1 MNLSQDIITAFVK
14 ITNDNKKKNTE
25 TTLYGTTVI
34 QNGSKFVKIDGSDV
48 LTPVQST
55 AVIRSGARVTILL
68 KDHQAIV
75 TGNLT
80 DPSASSGD
88 VSDIGDIDARLEA
101 KVDKSE
107 FELTINELLATI
119 AELTT
124 RVDELTTR
132 VDELTTRVE
141 KLEKPDSG
149 TTA

>member
-34 QNGSKFVKIDGSDV
+34 QNGNKFVRIDGSDV

-55 AVIRSGARVTILL
+55 AVIRSGARVTIML

-88 VSDIGDIDARLEA
+88 VSDMGDIDARLGA

-132 VDELTTRVE
+132 VE
-141 KLEKPDSG
+141 KLEKPG

>member
-1 MNLSQDIITAFVK
+1 MKLSQDLITAFAK
-14 ITNDNKKKNTE
+14 ITNDKKDKNTE

-34 QNGSKFVKIDGSDV
+34 QNGIRYVQIDGSNV

-55 AVIRSGARVTILL
+55 AVIRSGARVTIML

-88 VSDIGDIDARLEA
+88 VSNIGDIETALTT

-107 FELTINELLATI
+107 FELTINELLTTI
-119 AELTT
+119 ADLTK
-124 RVDELTTR
+124 RIE
-132 VDELTTRVE
+132 E
-141 KLEKPDSG
+141 LEKPDEEGGPTS
-149 TTA
+149 

>member
-1 MNLSQDIITAFVK
+1 MKLSQDLITAFAK
-14 ITNDNKKKNTE
+14 ITNDKKDKNTE

-34 QNGSKFVKIDGSDV
+34 QNGIRYVQIDGSNV

-55 AVIRSGARVTILL
+55 AVIRSGARVTIML

-88 VSDIGDIDARLEA
+88 VSNIGDVETALTT

-107 FELTINELLATI
+107 FELTINELLTTI
-119 AELTT
+119 ADLTK
-124 RVDELTTR
+124 RIE
-132 VDELTTRVE
+132 E
-141 KLEKPDSG
+141 LEKPDEEGG
-149 TTA
+149 TTS

>member
-1 MNLSQDIITAFVK
+1 MNLSQDLITAFAK
-14 ITNDNKKKNTE
+14 ITNDKKDKNTE
-25 TTLYGTTVI
+25 TILYGTTVI
-34 QNGSKFVKIDGSDV
+34 QNGIRYVQIDGSDV

-55 AVIRSGARVTILL
+55 AVIRSGARVTIML

-88 VSDIGDIDARLEA
+88 VSDIGDVETALTT

-119 AELTT
+119 ASLTK
-124 RVDELTTR
+124 RI
-132 VDELTTRVE
+132 E
-141 KLEKPDSG
+141 KLEKPDGEEGG
-149 TTA
+149 TTS

>member
-25 TTLYGTTVI
+25 ATLYGTTVI
-34 QNGSKFVKIDGSDV
+34 QNGNKFVKIDGSDV

-55 AVIRSGARVTILL
+55 AVIRSGARVTIML

-107 FELTINELLATI
+107 FGLTINELLTTI
-119 AELTT
+119 AELTA
-124 RVDELTTR
+124 R

>member
-55 AVIRSGARVTILL
+55 AVIRSGARVTIML

-101 KVDKSE
+101 KLDKSE

-132 VDELTTRVE
+132 VE

>member
-25 TTLYGTTVI
+25 ATLYGTTVI
-34 QNGSKFVKIDGSDV
+34 QNGNKFVKIDGSDV

-55 AVIRSGARVTILL
+55 AVIRSGARVTIML

-107 FELTINELLATI
+107 FELTINELLTTI
-119 AELTT
+119 A
-124 RVDELTTR
+124 ELTTR

-141 KLEKPDSG
+141 KLENPDSG

>member
-132 VDELTTRVE
+132 VE

>member
-25 TTLYGTTVI
+25 ATLYGTTVI
-34 QNGSKFVKIDGSDV
+34 QNGNKFVRIDGSDV

-55 AVIRSGARVTILL
+55 AVIRSGARVTIML

-88 VSDIGDIDARLEA
+88 VSDIGDINARLEA

-132 VDELTTRVE
+132 VE

>member
-55 AVIRSGARVTILL
+55 AVIRSGARVTIML

-88 VSDIGDIDARLEA
+88 VSDIGDVEARLET
-101 KVDKSE
+101 KLDKSE

-132 VDELTTRVE
+132 VE

>member
-25 TTLYGTTVI
+25 ATLYGTTVI
-34 QNGSKFVKIDGSDV
+34 QNGNKFVKIDGSDV

-55 AVIRSGARVTILL
+55 AVIRSGARVTIML

-88 VSDIGDIDARLEA
+88 VSDIGDIDARLEV

-132 VDELTTRVE
+132 VE

>member
-55 AVIRSGARVTILL
+55 AVIRSGARVTIML

-107 FELTINELLATI
+107 FELTINELLSTI

-124 RVDELTTR
+124 RVDELA
-132 VDELTTRVE
+132 TRVE
-141 KLEKPDSG
+141 KLEKPD

>member
-25 TTLYGTTVI
+25 ATLYGTTVI
-34 QNGSKFVKIDGSDV
+34 QNGSKFVRIDGSDA

-55 AVIRSGARVTILL
+55 AVIRSGARVTIML

-88 VSDIGDIDARLEA
+88 VSDIGDIDARLET
-101 KVDKSE
+101 KLDKSE

-132 VDELTTRVE
+132 VE

>member
-55 AVIRSGARVTILL
+55 AVIRSGARVTIML

-124 RVDELTTR
+124 RVN
-132 VDELTTRVE
+132 ELTTRVE

>member
-25 TTLYGTTVI
+25 ATLYGTTVI
-34 QNGSKFVKIDGSDV
+34 QNGNKFVKIDGSDV

-55 AVIRSGARVTILL
+55 AVIRSGARVTIML

-88 VSDIGDIDARLEA
+88 VSDIGDIDARLEV

-107 FELTINELLATI
+107 FELTINELLSTI
-119 AELTT
+119 A
-124 RVDELTTR
+124 ELTTR

-141 KLEKPDSG
+141 KLEKPDSD